1 MSKEENKNILEKP
14 TAKKPTAKKPTAK
27 KPTAK
32 KPTAKKPT
40 AKKPLAKKPT
50 AKLEKSLKPKV
61 EDSKEEKSKIKISN
75 TDDSTVVVVS
85 TIKIPSDI
93 NANIRRKK
101 EIIKSLRELVDG
113 QENKSTFNDVKSL
126 QSEWKNIG
134 QLNNPK
140 DRSLWTTFNALLD
153 RFYDNRSIYFE
164 LKELDRKKNL
174 EIKLKLCDKAEK
186 LIDEQNIMKAVGILN
201 TIHDEFKHA
210 GPAPL
215 KKQDSLWE
223 RLKIASDKLYIKKK
237 EFISNIKG
245 VLNDN
250 LDNKNQLLEKIKTFS
265 NLNYSDIKIWNQ
277 KSKEIL
283 LLKDQWNNIG
293 GTPRKSSKSISKE
306 FWSYFKNF
314 YSEKSKFFKKI
325 DELYLSNLKLKN
337 LLIEKVD
344 NLKDSDDW
352 INTSKEIQKIQKEW
366 KLIGKVPIRKK
377 DSIYNNFK
385 KACDYFFERKKVG
398 DKDSIKLFENNLE
411 AKDKI
416 CDTIIAISNLKD
428 FKQDDFLQLQIKF
441 LELGFVPK
449 KSIETI
455 SIKYKES
462 LKAILD
468 KAFKFMDS
476 EEFDK
481 FKFIIQLNSL
491 SNNPFSKNKIF
502 KKKSDIR
509 NKINTIQ
516 TDIKNLKNNI
526 DFLKE
531 SVVANNLKKEYLIKI
546 ENSDKE
552 IDSLKLQLNL
562 INKV

>member
-1 MSKEENKNILEKP
+1 MKSDTSSIDIIPAIKVANNIH
-14 TAKKPTAKKPTAK
+14 TN
-27 KPTAK
+27 
-32 KPTAKKPT
+32 
-40 AKKPLAKKPT
+40 
-50 AKLEKSLKPKV
+50 
-61 EDSKEEKSKIKISN
+61 IK
-75 TDDSTVVVVS
+75 
-85 TIKIPSDI
+85 
-93 NANIRRKK
+93 RKK
-101 EIIKSLRELVDG
+101 EIVKSLRDLING
-113 QENKSTFNDVKSL
+113 QESKSTFNDVKSL
-126 QSEWKNIG
+126 QSEWKSIG
-134 QLNNPK
+134 QIDNPK

-174 EIKLKLCDKAEK
+174 EIKLKLCDKAEN
-186 LIDEQNIMKAVGILN
+186 LVDEQNIMKAVGVLN
-201 TIHDEFKHA
+201 TIHDDFKHT

-215 KKQDSLWE
+215 KKQDGLWE

-237 EFISNIKG
+237 EFISNIKS

-250 LDNKNQLLEKIKTFS
+250 LDKKNQLLEKINNFS
-265 NLNYSDIKIWNQ
+265 DSNFSDIKTWNN

-293 GTPRKSSKSISKE
+293 GIPKKSSKSVSKE
-306 FWSYFKNF
+306 FWSSFKNF
-314 YSEKSKFFKKI
+314 YNQKSKFFKKI
-325 DELYLSNLKLKN
+325 DNLYSENLKLKN
-337 LLIEKVD
+337 ALIERVEKI
-344 NLKDSDDW
+344 KDSDDW
-352 INTSKEIQKIQKEW
+352 INTTKEIQKIQKEW

-377 DSIYNNFK
+377 DSIYNDFK
-385 KACDYFFERKKVG
+385 KVCDYFFERKKIG
-398 DKDSIKLFENNLE
+398 DKDSIILFENNLK

-416 CDTIIAISNLKD
+416 CDDIIAISKLQD
-428 FKQDDFLQLQIKF
+428 FKQDDFLQMQIKF

-449 KSIETI
+449 ESIESI

-462 LKAILD
+462 LKSILD
-468 KAFKFMDS
+468 SASKFMNLD
-476 EEFDK
+476 EFAK
-481 FKFIIQLNSL
+481 FKFIIELNSL

-516 TDIKNLKNNI
+516 SDIKNLKNNI

-546 ENSDKE
+546 ENADKE